1 MSSCFGRYFR
11 LSLFG
16 QSHGPGVGVTLDG
29 FPAGM
34 EIDMEDVARQM
45 ARRAPGQSALT
56 TPRKESDLPEILS
69 GVFRGKTTGQPLS
82 CLIRNENTR
91 SQDYGKQVDLPRP
104 GHGDYTGHVRYYG
117 FEDFR
122 GGGHFS
128 ARLTAPLVFAGALC
142 RQYLAGQG
150 ISAAT
155 PY

>member
-29 FPAGM
+29 FPAGL

-69 GVFRGKTTGQPLS
+69 GVFRGKTTGQPLT

-91 SQDYGKQVDLPRP
+91 SGLRGAGGPAPPRP
-104 GHGDYTGHVRYYG
+104 
-117 FEDFR
+117 R
-122 GGGHFS
+122 GLYR
-128 ARLTAPLVFAGALC
+128 ARALL
-142 RQYLAGQG
+142 RL
-150 ISAAT
+150 
-155 PY
+155 